1 MMKRWE
7 SHNQNLPSVDLADI
21 AKDCPLIT
29 QIEANE
35 EEVGQHA
42 PEFSQVCY
50 LRLRSIEEVFSIRNY
65 LEPKRNPEFAK
76 FLKNNRK
83 ARSIVQYN
91 KGRA

>member
-7 SHNQNLPSVDLADI
+7 SHNQNLPSPDQTDI
-21 AKDCPLIT
+21 SKDCPLIT
-29 QIEANE
+29 QIEAKE
-35 EEVGQHA
+35 DEVSQHA

-65 LEPKRNPEFAK
+65 LEPKCNPEFAN

-83 ARSIVQYN
+83 ARSVVQYN